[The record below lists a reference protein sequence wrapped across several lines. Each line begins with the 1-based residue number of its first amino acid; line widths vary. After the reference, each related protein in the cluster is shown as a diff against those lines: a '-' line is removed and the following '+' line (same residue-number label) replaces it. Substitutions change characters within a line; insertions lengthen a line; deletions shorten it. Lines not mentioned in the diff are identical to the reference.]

1 MPRYPK
7 ILQCKNKD
15 TLFHNNHSTVTKHH
29 QIHAGVIIRIVLYCT
44 RVLSCSVVSDSS

>member
-15 TLFHNNHSTVTKHH
+15 TLFHNNHSTVTNITKFTL
-29 QIHAGVIIRIVLYCT
+29 G
-44 RVLSCSVVSDSS
+44 